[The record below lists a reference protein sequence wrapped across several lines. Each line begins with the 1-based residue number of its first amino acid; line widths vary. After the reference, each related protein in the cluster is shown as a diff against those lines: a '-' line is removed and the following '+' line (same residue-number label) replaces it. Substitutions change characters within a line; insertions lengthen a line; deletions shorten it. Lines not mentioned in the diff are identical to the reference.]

1 MTVRPTRDRGQ
12 EPRHDPGGTAEKPAA
27 VTGERPGRRT
37 ARAWRLSRRWRRATL
52 VVHLL
57 SAGAWFGID
66 VIVAVLVLTGWFASD
81 VEVRSLAYRAL
92 AEFAAVP
99 MLLSGLLCLVT
110 GLLLGLGGKWGL
122 VRYWWVAV
130 KLTLN
135 LLLCVLIL
143 VVLQPGMDAVADYG
157 ERLLVGTPSS
167 DKVKTLF
174 FPPAVSLSTL
184 AFATVLAVYKPWGR
198 LRRERGSS

>member
-12 EPRHDPGGTAEKPAA
+12 EPPHAPGDAAEEAA
-27 VTGERPGRRT
+27 VVTGERPGRRT

-122 VRYWWVAV
+122 LRYWWVAV

-157 ERLLVGTPSS
+157 EQLLVGTPSS

>member
-1 MTVRPTRDRGQ
+1 MTVRPARDREQG
-12 EPRHDPGGTAEKPAA
+12 PRRDPDGTAVEAA
-27 VTGERPGRRT
+27 AMTGERPGRRT
-37 ARAWRLSRRWRRATL
+37 ARQWRLSRRWRRATL
-52 VVHLL
+52 VLHLL
-57 SAGAWFGID
+57 SAGAWFGVD

-81 VEVRSLAYRAL
+81 VEMRSLAYRAL
-92 AEFAAVP
+92 AEFVALP

-110 GLLLGLGGKWGL
+110 GLLLGLGTKWGL

-157 ERLLVGTPSS
+157 EQLLVGSPSS
-167 DKVKTLF
+167 GRVRTLF
-174 FPPAVSLSTL
+174 FPPAVSLSAL

-198 LRRERGSS
+198 LRREHGSS